1 MVRGGVDMRLRLGAA
16 LVAAFLSSNSAPAQ
30 QHDPYFYEAQRVFS
44 SIAVEHRLMLQLLL
58 TSAGHWPAVPNVSYS
73 RRLFAATKAFQRERG
88 LPPTGIISVPELKQL
103 FESGSPAWNG
113 WVFRSLPHPERGRRL
128 WLPTG
133 LDLTASRV
141 ERGVEFREAR
151 NRFRL
156 KFLYHPGIDVQD
168 GYAITLREMVGGGD
182 HINYKVAKSDFFVV
196 TGNQGRYHR
205 YVRYHADGGGLL
217 GFDMTWST
225 DDPPIYGSRLVTIVS
240 GSLWS
245 AMTGAPFPT
254 VPAGRYPWENRE
266 PESVRLPTPPPAQT
280 TTPPANPPPAA
291 KAGSSGSGFFVT
303 KAGHILTNAHVV
315 EDCATLTAR
324 PDGGQP
330 LPAQLLARDAS
341 NDLAV
346 LKIAGPVEKTLALR
360 PNVRLGEAVAAFGFP
375 HSNILATTGN
385 FTLGNVTAL
394 AGLKD
399 DTRYLQISAPVQSG
413 NSGGPLVDG
422 AGAVVGVV
430 SAKLNALRVM
440 AASGDLP
447 QNVNFAVKSSLAAS
461 FLEANQVAFDV
472 GAAAEKLDP
481 ADLAEKAKGA
491 SVFIS
496 CS

>member
-1 MVRGGVDMRLRLGAA
+1 MRLRLGAA
-16 LVAAFLSSNSAPAQ
+16 LVAAVFSSTAAPAQ
-30 QHDPYFYEAQRVFS
+30 QADPYFIEAQRVFS
-44 SIAVEHRLMLQLLL
+44 TIGVENRLMLQLLL

-88 LPPTGIISVPELKQL
+88 LPATGIITVPDLKQL
-103 FESGSPAWNG
+103 FETGSPAWKG
-113 WVFRSLPHPERGRRL
+113 WGFRSLPHPQRGKRI
-128 WLPTG
+128 WVPMG
-133 LDLTASRV
+133 LDLEASRTD
-141 ERGVEFREAR
+141 RGVDIRETR

-156 KFLYHPGIDVQD
+156 KYNYFPGIGVRD
-168 GYAITLREMVGGGD
+168 GYEITLREMVGGGD
-182 HINYKVAKSDFFVV
+182 HINYRIAKGDFFVV

-205 YVRYHADGGGLL
+205 YVRYHADGDGLL

-240 GSLWS
+240 GSLWA
-245 AMTGAPFPT
+245 AMTGAPFPNAQ
-254 VPAGRYPWENRE
+254 PGRYPWERE
-266 PESVRLPTPPPAQT
+266 PESVRLPAPPPAQT
-280 TTPPANPPPAA
+280 TPPARTEPAA
-291 KAGSSGSGFFVT
+291 RAESSGSGFFVT
-303 KAGHILTNAHVV
+303 KEGHILTNSHVV
-315 EDCATLTAR
+315 ENCRTISAR

-330 LPAQLLARDAS
+330 LPAQLLARDAA

-346 LKIAGPVEKTLALR
+346 LKIPGPVEKTLSLR
-360 PNVRLGEAVAAFGFP
+360 SNVRLGEAVAAFGFP
-375 HSNILATTGN
+375 HSNMLATTGN

-447 QNVNFAVKSSLAAS
+447 QNVNFAVRSSLAAS
-461 FLEANQVAFDV
+461 FLEANQVPFEAGV
-472 GAAAEKLDP
+472 AGEKLDP

-491 SVFIS
+491 SVFIR